1 MLRVLLVVLSL
12 SCLTVPAHAQ
22 TRTFECSIKGT
33 QARSW
38 IQSLIFI
45 AYDASSDRV
54 VVSDPAILQFNG
66 GQPVEGSLVTENARR
81 ITFKWSVDMVS
92 ASKQRLTMNY
102 RATYVKGTGAVNVTA
117 QPKHFS
123 NIFNAGGTCKVGQ
136 LK

>member
-1 MLRVLLVVLSL
+1 MFRVLLVALSL
-12 SCLTVPAHAQ
+12 AWLAPPAQAQ
-22 TRTFECSIKGT
+22 TRTFECSIQGT

-38 IQSLIFI
+38 IQPLIFI
-45 AYDASSDRV
+45 AYDATADRV
-54 VVSDPAILQFNG
+54 VVSDPAILQFND

-102 RATYVKGTGAVNVTA
+102 RATYVKGTGAVNVIA
-117 QPKHFS
+117 QPRHFS
-123 NIFNAGGTCKVGQ
+123 NSFNAGGTCKVGQ